1 MVEGRGIAT
10 MIAENSE
17 YPAQMPFACTKYLQN
32 AKSKYQKMSVFLFI
46 INYNIFAGF

>member
-10 MIAENSE
+10 MTAENSE

-32 AKSKYQKMSVFLFI
+32 AKSKYQNEWFLVHH
-46 INYNIFAGF
+46 